1 MTTMTMTALTNQI
14 IGDVRQSWRKLLL
27 AGVFATIVLTLMM
40 YFVAPM
46 MTGSAIDIAYEL
58 SAMVGMPWVAG
69 MIAHLGLGIV
79 VFPLVYVAVLRRWLS
94 GPPAVRGLI
103 WGLLLWLIAMLV
115 TSPMMGKGL
124 FMGGPPPA
132 MASLIAHA
140 VYGGLLGAIAG
151 TPARRY

>member
-1 MTTMTMTALTNQI
+1 MMTALTNQI
-14 IGDVRQSWRKLLL
+14 IGDVRQSWAKLLV
-27 AGVFATIVLTLMM
+27 AGLCATIVQTLMF

-46 MTGSAIDIAYEL
+46 MTGSVMDIAHEL
-58 SAMVGMPWVAG
+58 GAIVGMPWVAG
-69 MIAHLGLGIV
+69 MVAHLGLGIV
-79 VFPLVYVAVLRRWLS
+79 VFPLVYVAVLRRWLP

-115 TSPMMGKGL
+115 FSPMIGRGL

-151 TPARRY
+151 APARRY